1 MPEGR
6 PVPSTDPLVLERSRH
21 VRDMLARVRE
31 LAEPGIDRER
41 LKAILGE
48 LEALAARTE
57 LFPIEEFPP
66 LEEGNSS
73 MYLLSE
79 DADHRYALYV
89 VAPASG
95 GFAPPHD
102 HRTWTA
108 IAGVHGREHNR
119 LYRRL
124 DDGSVPG
131 VARIEESGEIDVVA
145 GTGVALMPDDIHS
158 IHLGPDGPHANL
170 HLYGLSVEHCHE
182 RRMYSR
188 SKGTYKV
195 FPPASGVKWARV
207 A

>member
-6 PVPSTDPLVLERSRH
+6 PVHSTDPLVLERARC
-21 VRDMLARVRE
+21 VRDMLARVRA

-41 LKAILGE
+41 LSAVLDE
-48 LEALAARTE
+48 LKALAARTE
-57 LFPIEEFPP
+57 LFPLDEFPP
-66 LEEGNSS
+66 LDEGNSS

-79 DADHRYALYV
+79 DPDHRYALYV
-89 VAPASG
+89 VAPAPG

-102 HRTWTA
+102 HRTWA
-108 IAGVHGREHNR
+108 VIAGMHGRENNR

-124 DDGSVPG
+124 DDGSVAG
-131 VARIEESGEIDVVA
+131 VAQIEESGEIDVVA
-145 GTGVALMPDDIHS
+145 GTGVALMPTDIHS

-170 HLYGLSVEHCHE
+170 HLYGLSVEHCHD
-182 RRMYSR
+182 RRMFSR

-195 FPPASGVKWARV
+195 FPPATGVKWARV